1 MNRHKYYYKRKIE
14 QFIKN
19 NIHRRVLV
27 SLKNNSLLNY
37 YLRQHITQKLHKKY
51 KFNNFNRL
59 KIFCLLTGKTRSVMS
74 RFKVNKMVVLEDVS
88 EGMFV
93 GFYKN

>member
-1 MNRHKYYYKRKIE
+1 MKRHKYYYKKKIE
-14 QFIKN
+14 EFIKN
-19 NIHRRVLV
+19 NTQRKVLI

-37 YLRQHITQKLHKKY
+37 HLRQHIISKLHIKY

-59 KIFCLLTGKTRSVMS
+59 KIFCLVTGKTRSVMG
-74 RFKVNKMVVLEDVS
+74 RFKINKMVVLEDIS
-88 EGMFV
+88 EGMFA

>member
-1 MNRHKYYYKRKIE
+1 MKRHKYYYRKKIE

-19 NIHRRVLV
+19 STQRRVLV

-37 YLRQHITQKLHKKY
+37 HLRQYITNKLNCKY
-51 KFNNFNRL
+51 KSNNFNRL
-59 KIFCLLTGKTRSVMS
+59 KIFCLVTGKTRSVMS
-74 RFKVNKMVVLEDVS
+74 SFKVNKMVVLEDIS
-88 EGMFV
+88 EGMFS